1 MSSRPLRIGVLLGS
15 QLAVGSAALMA
26 RAGLE
31 AGAGPLELAFWRL
44 VVAWVVVSVL
54 VRLLPTPSAPLTG
67 RDRWV
72 AVGGG
77 LFLGWHFA
85 LWFFSLGRISVALST
100 LLVCTSPIW
109 AGLLEA
115 AVLRRPPKRMF
126 WLGVATALAGVAL
139 VVGAERVGGGS
150 DLLLGGLA
158 AVAGAACLVP
168 YLLAGKVLQRRYG
181 LWRSVGWTY
190 GLAGATLA
198 PLLALSGGWSR
209 LAPPSAPTVWLAVV
223 GMALVPQMMGH
234 TALNWS
240 MRWFPAS
247 TVGLATLLEPIFAA
261 LLAWPL
267 FGEPLRPLQG
277 VGAAVLLL
285 GVGLGIGAEEGRD

>member
-1 MSSRPLRIGVLLGS
+1 MSSRTLQIGVLLGS
-15 QLAVGSAALMA
+15 QLAIGSAALMA

-44 VVAWVVVSVL
+44 VVAWLTVVVVA
-54 VRLLPTPSAPLTG
+54 RLLPTPSAPVTG

-72 AVGGG
+72 AVAGG

-85 LWFFSLGRISVALST
+85 LWFFSLGEISVALST

-115 AVLRRPPKRMF
+115 VVLKRPPKPMF

-150 DLLLGGLA
+150 NLLLGGLA
-158 AVAGAACLVP
+158 AAAGAACLVP

-198 PLLALSGGWSR
+198 PLLAMQGGWAR
-209 LAPPSAPTVWLAVV
+209 LAPPGSTSVWLAVV

-247 TVGLATLLEPIFAA
+247 TVGLATLLEPVFAA

-267 FGEPLRPLQG
+267 FGEPVRPLQA
-277 VGAAVLLL
+277 VGAAVLLI
-285 GVGLGIGAEEGRD
+285 GVGLGIGAEERSG